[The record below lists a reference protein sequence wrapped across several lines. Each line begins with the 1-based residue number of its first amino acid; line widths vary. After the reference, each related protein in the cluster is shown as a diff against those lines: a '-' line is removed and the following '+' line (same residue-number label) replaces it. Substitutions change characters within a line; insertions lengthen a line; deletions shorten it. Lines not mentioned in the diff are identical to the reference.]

1 MSQSVIQISSLSRR
15 FGEKNAVDNL
25 TLEVQAGE
33 IFGFLGHNGAG
44 KTTTVRLLNGVLEP
58 TSGGAQ
64 VLGLDPQT
72 EGPALRA
79 RTGVLTET
87 PSLEE
92 RLTARE
98 NLSIYADLYNV
109 PLADV
114 AERVNSLLAEFELA
128 DRADEKV
135 GGYSKGMKQRLAL
148 ARALLHKPDVL
159 FLDEPTAALDPV
171 AARHV
176 HSLVENLARREGC
189 TVFLCTHNLV
199 EAQKLCDRVAVME
212 HGQLVALGTPADL
225 TRQYVKRLDVDLE
238 VDPVQMEL
246 VLPIL
251 QELPHLVLGSPKQE
265 KDFLTL
271 TLSGR
276 EAIPELL
283 AVLVQK
289 GLARV
294 SPRATGSQSRRS
306 LFRVERRQTMN
317 TRAVLAIV
325 RKDLKVAVQNK
336 GVVLPIIILPLILFV
351 VMPWLMAYIPSWAN
365 AAGTSLSNMDELLAR
380 MPAGLQNEL
389 SGYTPDQQLTVFSLV
404 YMLAPMFLILPLMVS
419 SVLAADSFAGEK
431 ERKTLEALLIYP
443 NH

>member
-1 MSQSVIQISSLSRR
+1 MSSPVIQISALTRR
-15 FGEKNAVDNL
+15 FGEKNAVDQL
-25 TLEVQAGE
+25 ALEVQAGE

-87 PSLEE
+87 PSLDE
-92 RLTARE
+92 RLTARD

-109 PLADV
+109 PRADV
-114 AERVNSLLAEFELA
+114 AGRVNSLLAEFELA

-148 ARALLHKPDVL
+148 ARALLHKPEVL

-212 HGQLVALGTPADL
+212 HGHLVALGTPSDL

-251 QELPHLVLGSPKQE
+251 NELPQLVIGSPKQE
-265 KDFLTL
+265 KDFFTL

-276 EAIPELL
+276 EAIPQLL

-289 GLARV
+289 GLRV
-294 SPRATGSQSRRS
+294 YR
-306 LFRVERRQTMN
+306 
-317 TRAVLAIV
+317 
-325 RKDLKVAVQNK
+325 
-336 GVVLPIIILPLILFV
+336 
-351 VMPWLMAYIPSWAN
+351 
-365 AAGTSLSNMDELLAR
+365 
-380 MPAGLQNEL
+380 
-389 SGYTPDQQLTVFSLV
+389 
-404 YMLAPMFLILPLMVS
+404 LAPQEANLEEVY
-419 SVLAADSFAGEK
+419 FALHGD
-431 ERKTLEALLIYP
+431 AQ
-443 NH
+443 